1 MLWRLPAT
9 QLADLIRSRKISAR
23 DAVQAALDRLDDVN
37 GRINAVVD
45 CSPAEALT
53 AAGVIDAGL
62 KDGEEAVASGSDSR
76 VILPQHRARSAGIRR
91 TSCRARAQATR
102 VHRLHGL
109 AVVGNRLG
117 HVQRRR
123 STWNRRTASWSLDY
137 HDAAQAPALAI
148 GTPMPGSICA
158 GPLAEGRTSMSKISV
173 GMYTVEHEFGMSTT
187 PDNLPSMGAE
197 PRIM

>member
-91 TSCRARAQATR
+91 TSCQPLLVT
-102 VHRLHGL
+102 VWVMFNVDG
-109 AVVGNRLG
+109 
-117 HVQRRR
+117 QRRR
-123 STWNRRTASWSLDY
+123 STGNRRTASWSLDY